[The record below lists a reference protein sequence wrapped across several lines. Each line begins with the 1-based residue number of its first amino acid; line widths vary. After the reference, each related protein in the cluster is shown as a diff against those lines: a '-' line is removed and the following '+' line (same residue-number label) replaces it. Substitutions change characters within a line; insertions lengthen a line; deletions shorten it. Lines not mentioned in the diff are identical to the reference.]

1 MMTFEYYYLSRPD
14 TALIDKGYARLVLF
28 TVEQGIYPIPSGK
41 PIVISRIYINPS
53 KTDGPWEGTE
63 VLSVADARAYWRIL
77 VSIYRYELITV
88 EEGEAIHARLRL
100 G

>member
-1 MMTFEYYYLSRPD
+1 MMTFEHYYLSRPD
-14 TALIDKGYARLVLF
+14 KALIDKCYARMVLF
-28 TVEQGIYPIPSGK
+28 TVEQGIGLIPSGK
-41 PIVISRIYINPS
+41 PIVVARIYINPS
-53 KTDGPWEGTE
+53 KISGPWEGTE

-77 VSIYRYELITV
+77 VSYGYELITV

>member
-1 MMTFEYYYLSRPD
+1 MTFEYYYLSRPD

-53 KTDGPWEGTE
+53 KTSGPWEGTE

-77 VSIYRYELITV
+77 VSYGYELITV

>member
-53 KTDGPWEGTE
+53 KTSGPWEGTE

-77 VSIYRYELITV
+77 VSYGYELITV

>member
-1 MMTFEYYYLSRPD
+1 MTFEHYYLSRPD
-14 TALIDKGYARLVLF
+14 KALIDKGYARMVLF
-28 TVEQGIYPIPSGK
+28 TVEQGIGLIPSGK

-53 KTDGPWEGTE
+53 KISGPWEGTE

-77 VSIYRYELITV
+77 VSYGYELITV